1 MKLRNTRWL
10 AACAVA
16 ATASIAAAG
25 CSSGTSGSGTASGGS
40 TATSTAAAS
49 ASATGSGNAS
59 GGTFTVTVGVLHAF
73 TGQNAFFGLN
83 AQNSCKAAALNIN
96 AAGGILGHP
105 VTCTDFDTKGDPADA
120 VPVTNRMLV
129 SASHLV
135 MVLGPDG
142 GDIPSVLPV
151 LEQAK
156 VPEMNTVGDP
166 RYDTQTSQ
174 DFWRLTPSDSTQA
187 PALAYYTRQRGFTKI
202 AEVFTSDLSASTT
215 TQPFQ
220 AGYAKLGGTIVKAVT
235 ITPDAS
241 SYQTEVAAVL
251 AAHPQAIVGEMD
263 AQTAATF
270 LSEMRQQNGSML
282 PVIMTQR
289 AIQGDWEPA
298 VGPAI
303 GLPSLAQYVTAIA
316 PALQSSGTA
325 FTAFTSA
332 LTAIKANP
340 FQAKNPFVAAS
351 YDGVTAFALAM
362 DAAKSI
368 DPSVFTAFIPK
379 VTTPSAGAVVV
390 STYADGVAALKAGKA
405 IDYVGAAGAMVFNAN
420 NTANRPYAPWTYNAD
435 KHNWIMGTN
444 LPANAGM

>member
-1 MKLRNTRWL
+1 
-10 AACAVA
+10 
-16 ATASIAAAG
+16 
-25 CSSGTSGSGTASGGS
+25 
-40 TATSTAAAS
+40 
-49 ASATGSGNAS
+49 
-59 GGTFTVTVGVLHAF
+59 
-73 TGQNAFFGLN
+73 
-83 AQNSCKAAALNIN
+83 
-96 AAGGILGHP
+96 
-105 VTCTDFDTKGDPADA
+105 
-120 VPVTNRMLV
+120 
-129 SASHLV
+129 
-135 MVLGPDG
+135 
-142 GDIPSVLPV
+142 V

-187 PALAYYTRQRGFTKI
+187 PALAYYAHQRGFTKI

-220 AGYAKLGGTIVKAVT
+220 ASYTKLGGTIVKAIT
-235 ITPDAS
+235 ITPDTS
-241 SYQTEVAAVL
+241 SYQTEVASVL

-289 AIQGDWEPA
+289 AIQGDWEPS

-303 GLPSLAQYVTAIA
+303 GLPSMAKYVTAIA
-316 PALQSSGTA
+316 PALQSTGAA
-325 FTAFTSA
+325 FTAFTGA

-362 DAAKSI
+362 EAAKSV
-368 DPSVFTAFIPK
+368 DPTVYTAYIPK
-379 VTTPSAGAVVV
+379 VTTPGSGAVVV
-390 STYADGVAALKAGKA
+390 STYAQGVAALKAGKT
-405 IDYVGAAGAMVFNAN
+405 IDYVGAAGAMVFNQN
-420 NTANRPYAPWTYNAD
+420 NTANRPYAPWTYSAD

-444 LPANAGM
+444 LPANAGL